1 MSTSLLF
8 CSFETW
14 MVSAHRK
21 GGYPEKWLAQ
31 TCSIA
36 SVGNG
41 VVAIAAGFIAQVSAD
56 AWGDIGPFRV
66 AIALTVVVLLLV
78 LTWEENT
85 GDDQVDEAVVTSGK
99 KKKGRDAA
107 RSTGTC
113 NALRVVASS
122 PTIVILGLVQ
132 SLFEG
137 AMYTFVFQW
146 VPTLMRLLAKEGKK
160 VPTTYFGAGGP
171 GASLPTGVVF
181 SCFMACTAM
190 GGILSYAF
198 PKIGVERSAV
208 LVCAIAALSMVVP
221 ALGLDFAPT
230 FVAFLVMEACVG
242 AFYPAMGIM
251 RAKYVPTHL
260 QSTIMTIFRLPLNL
274 LVIAGTKLDTAPFH
288 LSTEG
293 VFAIVALWFA
303 LGAFLQAVMFKIA
316 KQPKSNAE

>member
-1 MSTSLLF
+1 
-8 CSFETW
+8 

-21 GGYPEKWLAQ
+21 GGYPQEWLAE

-41 VVAIAAGFIAQVSAD
+41 VVAIAAGFIAQISAD
-56 AWGDIGPFRV
+56 ALGDIGPFRV

-78 LTWEENT
+78 LMWEENT
-85 GDDQVDEAVVTSGK
+85 GDDQVEEAARTTSGNGK
-99 KKKGRDAA
+99 KRKKAGDAA
-107 RSTGTC
+107 QAQSTGTC
-113 NALRVVASS
+113 NALSVVASS
-122 PTIVILGLVQ
+122 PTIALIGLVQ

-146 VPTLMRLLAKEGKK
+146 VPTLMGLLAKEGEK
-160 VPTTYFGAGGP
+160 VPATYFGAGGP
-171 GASLPTGVVF
+171 TASLPTGVVF

-198 PKIGVERSAV
+198 PRIGVERSAV
-208 LVCAIAALSMVVP
+208 LVCAVAAVAMIVP

-274 LVIAGTKLDTAPFH
+274 LVIAGTKLDTAPFN

-293 VFAIVALWFA
+293 VFAVVALWFA
-303 LGAFLQAVMFKIA
+303 LAAVLQAVMFRI
-316 KQPKSNAE
+316 QPKSKAE